1 MREDKGSLSALMVCL
16 VLSAMTLVGLV
27 FDGGAGINEYM
38 RLADVAENAA
48 RVGAQEVSGIRAGDI
63 HIDVRSAINAS
74 QSYLQRHGV
83 DGTVTVT
90 TDSVLVDISGSAKF
104 QILGLVGLSSR
115 RIRVLR
121 SARLVAG

>member
-1 MREDKGSLSALMVCL
+1 MRKDRGSLSALMVCL

-48 RVGAQEVSGIRAGDI
+48 RVGAQEVSGIRAGDL
-63 HIDVRSAINAS
+63 HIDVRSATNAS
-74 QSYLQRHGV
+74 QRYLRRHGV
-83 DGTVTVT
+83 TGTVSVT
-90 TDSVLVDISGSAKF
+90 TDSVVVEVSGSAEF
-104 QILGLVGLSSR
+104 QILGLVGLTSR
-115 RIRVLR
+115 RVRVLR